1 MSIRLQELITTL
13 VEQTIDIACTC
24 KCLIIAIGIQLCQ
37 FATIILKLNI
47 WRIANNNVKTIA
59 DPEHPFRV
67 EEVGNCILVI
77 WISIRELLSI
87 SRCKVFIISQQV
99 SQFFTKFFVLP
110 TQCAFTICSLGDKM
124 LMANCFKFVL

>member
-1 MSIRLQELITTL
+1 MITTL

-47 WRIANNNVKTIA
+47 RRITYNNVEAITDAK
-59 DPEHPFRV
+59 HPFRI

-77 WISIRELLSI
+77 WIPVRKLLCI
-87 SRCKVFIISQQV
+87 SRCEVFIIS
-99 SQFFTKFFVLP
+99 
-110 TQCAFTICSLGDKM
+110 
-124 LMANCFKFVL
+124 